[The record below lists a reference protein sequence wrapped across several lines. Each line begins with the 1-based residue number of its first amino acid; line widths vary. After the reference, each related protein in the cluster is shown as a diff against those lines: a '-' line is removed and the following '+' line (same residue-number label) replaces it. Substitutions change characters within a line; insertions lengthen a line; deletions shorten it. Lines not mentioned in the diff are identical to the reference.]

1 MIKPLDILRLTAYPV
16 QAMRLGKVIKGWR
29 ERQKLGIRAVALDI
43 GISHGTLSRVERDE
57 NVDGKTLVKLLFWL
71 TSTSA
76 TATVEELQLSAIKR
90 AIKKKEQK

>member
-1 MIKPLDILRLTAYPV
+1 
-16 QAMRLGKVIKGWR
+16 MRLGKVIKGWR

-57 NVDGKTLVKLLFWL
+57 HVDGKTLVKLLFWL